1 MLNSFQRSTIF
12 GIFCVATLVCVGLDV
27 ALVWAMIANGFSSG
41 ATVAAVM
48 NTLFLGGIGL
58 QFKRLI
64 EDAFI
69 KPELLPMSKLHQLAT
84 ERSGILESARR
95 NNQDSFD
102 TRRALVT
109 STLRFVESTL
119 QGWIPGSHFELC
131 VFVDAQEPLLFSYFD
146 SNHDIVA
153 RSMALRETNPKFYI
167 EKAYEVTKALSNPSS
182 QPRIVGDTHAASAAY
197 AFTTE
202 EQRNQIR
209 SSVVLNLDLVRPLA
223 LVLSSD
229 ATGAF
234 KVPDAKLMPF
244 IRYAGELIHSDLL
257 DGGFLDKV
265 RESKPKLF
273 PVEAPLKLLATAEP
287 TPA

>member
-1 MLNSFQRSTIF
+1 MLNSIQRSIIF
-12 GIFCVATLVCVGLDV
+12 GIFCIATLAVVGLDV

-41 ATVAAVM
+41 ATVAAIM

-58 QFKRLI
+58 LFKRLV

-84 ERSGILESARR
+84 ERSGILENARR

-102 TRRALVT
+102 TRRALIT
-109 STLRFVESTL
+109 STLKFVESTL

-131 VFVDAQEPLLFSYFD
+131 VFVDAKEPLLFSYFD
-146 SNHDIVA
+146 SNHDTVA

-167 EKAYEVTKALSNPSS
+167 EKAYEVTKVLSNPSS
-182 QPRIVGDTHAASAAY
+182 QPRIVGDTDAASAAY
-197 AFTTE
+197 AFTTD

-209 SSVVLNLDLVRPLA
+209 SSVVLSLDLERPLA

-265 RESKPKLF
+265 RESKPNLF
-273 PVEAPLKLLATAEP
+273 PAEVPLKLLATTES